1 MDIKLSEHFTYKKL
15 LQFVLPSII
24 MMVFTSIYGVVDGLF
39 VSNCVG
45 DTAFAAIN
53 IIMPFIMILGG
64 MGFMIGTGGTALV
77 AKTLGQG
84 KKDKANRIFTMMV
97 IFTIAL
103 GAVLTLL
110 GVLFVK
116 PISCLLGANDE
127 MIADCVSYG
136 TVSILFTVTFMLQ
149 NVFQSFLIAAEK
161 PKLGLFYTVA
171 AGVTNMA
178 LDALFVAVFRWGVV
192 GAAVATGISQLVGGV
207 LPLIYFMRKNDSALR
222 LVTTKIEAKY
232 ILRACANGSSE
243 LMTNV
248 SSSVVSVV
256 YNLQLMHYLQADGVA
271 AYGVLMYVQFIFIAI
286 FIGYSVG
293 CAPIVGYHYGAQN
306 SDELKNIL
314 KKSTVL
320 LSLSGAALFGA
331 AVGLAP
337 VFAQCFFSYNP
348 YLCDLTTHAFR
359 LFSSAFL
366 LAGLNIFGSA
376 FFTALNNGFIS
387 ATISFLRTLAFQLS
401 AVLLLPLAIGV
412 DGIWLA
418 ITVAEVCCFI
428 VTLAFLLINH
438 KRYGYM

>member
-110 GVLFVK
+110 GALFVK
-116 PISCLLGANDE
+116 PISYLLGANDE

-222 LVTTKIEAKY
+222 LVKTKIEAKY

-306 SDELKNIL
+306 SDEL
-314 KKSTVL
+314 
-320 LSLSGAALFGA
+320 
-331 AVGLAP
+331 
-337 VFAQCFFSYNP
+337 
-348 YLCDLTTHAFR
+348 
-359 LFSSAFL
+359 
-366 LAGLNIFGSA
+366 
-376 FFTALNNGFIS
+376 
-387 ATISFLRTLAFQLS
+387 
-401 AVLLLPLAIGV
+401 
-412 DGIWLA
+412 
-418 ITVAEVCCFI
+418 
-428 VTLAFLLINH
+428 
-438 KRYGYM
+438 